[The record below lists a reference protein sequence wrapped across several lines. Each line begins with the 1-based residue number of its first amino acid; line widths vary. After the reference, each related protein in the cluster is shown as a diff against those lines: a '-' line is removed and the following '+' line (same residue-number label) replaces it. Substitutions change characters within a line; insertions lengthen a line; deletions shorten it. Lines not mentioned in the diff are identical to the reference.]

1 MVLKCVDL
9 QYITLFD
16 VWMTNKELDESIS
29 FIYFQRPMEKIPFM
43 GEHVLGFFYS
53 IFHFRIQEEE
63 KMCSSF
69 FILLI
74 FFFF

>member
-1 MVLKCVDL
+1 
-9 QYITLFD
+9 
-16 VWMTNKELDESIS
+16 
-29 FIYFQRPMEKIPFM
+29 M

-74 FFFF
+74 YIFFFNQVLDLLDTGMNIISQCASF